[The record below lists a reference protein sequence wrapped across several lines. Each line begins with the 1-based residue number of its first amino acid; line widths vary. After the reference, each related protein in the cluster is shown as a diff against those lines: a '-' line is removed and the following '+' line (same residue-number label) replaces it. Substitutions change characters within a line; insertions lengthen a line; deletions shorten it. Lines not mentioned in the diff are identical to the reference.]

1 MFHTL
6 GHLKNDA
13 TRACTDREPAVRIDE
28 EARIVGAVDRIVA
41 ATTVERAHL
50 VQHYG
55 ADPSRIAVI
64 PCGVDTNLFLPG
76 DQAAARAALGLD
88 DRPRLLYVGRLA
100 PIKGLETLLDAMARL
115 RAAGTQV
122 HLSIVG
128 GDADEPLNGHEGALR
143 ARLARLDLGGT
154 VTFVGAQPQE
164 RLRAWY
170 VAADATVLPSHY
182 ESFGM
187 VALEAMACGIPVVA
201 SRVGGLQTTV
211 RDGVTGPAGARIRSG
226 RAGRRARSPAGRPR
240 PSLPSRTRGRAV
252 GGPASLALHRR
263 SRLPR
268 VRRARRAR
276 VVPTSTP
283 AAASDLASGAVSV
296 APAAVARWRAGGRS
310 RTPVLHS
317 RAPWR
322 PCWRFAIFR
331 PIFRRARRGARGRR
345 CVVGRGGGRDGRAGR
360 RIGLRQV
367 GLRAQH
373 HAARRAARRADRRRA
388 DLFKGRDL
396 LTLSEDEMRRIRGRE
411 IGMIF
416 QEPMTSLNPVLTIG
430 RQLTEGLEIH
440 LGMIADAVAATRAIE
455 LLGMVGIPDPARR
468 LSQYPH
474 QFCGGMRQRDDDRD
488 GAGLQSRPWSSP
500 TSRPPRST
508 SRSRRRSWS

>member
-13 TRACTDREPAVRIDE
+13 TRATTDREPAVRIDE

-41 ATTVERAHL
+41 ATTVERTHL

-88 DRPRLLYVGRLA
+88 DQPRLLYVGRLA

-115 RAAGTQV
+115 RAAGTRV

-164 RLRAWY
+164 RLRTWY

-211 RDGVTGPAGARIRSG
+211 RDGVTGLLVRESDPAALAGALDRLLGDPDLRFRLGREGVQWAARHRWPCIAEAVCREYAALVERASSHLDSG
-226 RAGRRARSPAGRPR
+226 R
-240 PSLPSRTRGRAV
+240 
-252 GGPASLALHRR
+252 
-263 SRLPR
+263 
-268 VRRARRAR
+268 
-276 VVPTSTP
+276 
-283 AAASDLASGAVSV
+283 
-296 APAAVARWRAGGRS
+296 
-310 RTPVLHS
+310 
-317 RAPWR
+317 
-322 PCWRFAIFR
+322 CI
-331 PIFRRARRGARGRR
+331 
-345 CVVGRGGGRDGRAGR
+345 
-360 RIGLRQV
+360 
-367 GLRAQH
+367 
-373 HAARRAARRADRRRA
+373 
-388 DLFKGRDL
+388 
-396 LTLSEDEMRRIRGRE
+396 
-411 IGMIF
+411 
-416 QEPMTSLNPVLTIG
+416 
-430 RQLTEGLEIH
+430 
-440 LGMIADAVAATRAIE
+440 
-455 LLGMVGIPDPARR
+455 
-468 LSQYPH
+468 
-474 QFCGGMRQRDDDRD
+474 
-488 GAGLQSRPWSSP
+488 
-500 TSRPPRST
+500 
-508 SRSRRRSWS
+508 

>member
-1 MFHTL
+1 MSLRVAILSVHTCPLAILGGKETGGMNVYVRELARELGRMGVRADVFTRSQNPTIPRVVTITEGVRVVHLTAGPEAPMPRERIRDHLDEFVEGVEAFRIAGGFDYDLIHAHYWLSGAVGLVLRDRWSVPLVQMFHTL

-13 TRACTDREPAVRIDE
+13 TRVPIDREPAVRIDE
-28 EARIVGAVDRIVA
+28 EARIVSAVDRIVA
-41 ATTVERAHL
+41 ATTVERTHL

-88 DRPRLLYVGRLA
+88 DQPRLLYVGRLA

-115 RAAGTQV
+115 RAAGTRV

-211 RDGVTGPAGARIRSG
+211 RDGVTGLLVPESDPVALAGALDRLLGDPDLRFRLGREGVQWAARHRWPCIAEAVCREYAALVERASSHLDSG
-226 RAGRRARSPAGRPR
+226 R
-240 PSLPSRTRGRAV
+240 
-252 GGPASLALHRR
+252 
-263 SRLPR
+263 
-268 VRRARRAR
+268 
-276 VVPTSTP
+276 
-283 AAASDLASGAVSV
+283 
-296 APAAVARWRAGGRS
+296 
-310 RTPVLHS
+310 
-317 RAPWR
+317 
-322 PCWRFAIFR
+322 CI
-331 PIFRRARRGARGRR
+331 
-345 CVVGRGGGRDGRAGR
+345 
-360 RIGLRQV
+360 
-367 GLRAQH
+367 
-373 HAARRAARRADRRRA
+373 
-388 DLFKGRDL
+388 
-396 LTLSEDEMRRIRGRE
+396 
-411 IGMIF
+411 
-416 QEPMTSLNPVLTIG
+416 
-430 RQLTEGLEIH
+430 
-440 LGMIADAVAATRAIE
+440 
-455 LLGMVGIPDPARR
+455 
-468 LSQYPH
+468 
-474 QFCGGMRQRDDDRD
+474 
-488 GAGLQSRPWSSP
+488 
-500 TSRPPRST
+500 
-508 SRSRRRSWS
+508 

>member
-1 MFHTL
+1 MSLRVAILSVHTCPLAVLGGKETGGMNVYVRELARELGRMGVRADVFTRSQNPTIPRVVTITEGVRVVHLTAGPEAPMPRERIRDHLDEFVEGVEAYRIAGGFDYDLIHAHYWLSGAVGLVLRDRWSVPLVQMFHTL

-13 TRACTDREPAVRIDE
+13 TRASSDREPAVRIDE

-41 ATTVERAHL
+41 ATTVERTHL

-76 DQAAARAALGLD
+76 DQVAARAALGLD
-88 DRPRLLYVGRLA
+88 DQPRLLYVGRLA

-115 RAAGTQV
+115 RAAGTPV

-211 RDGVTGPAGARIRSG
+211 RDGVTGLLVRESDPAALAGALDRLLGDPDLRFRLGREGVQWAARHRWPCVAEAVCREYAALVERASSHLDSG
-226 RAGRRARSPAGRPR
+226 R
-240 PSLPSRTRGRAV
+240 
-252 GGPASLALHRR
+252 
-263 SRLPR
+263 
-268 VRRARRAR
+268 
-276 VVPTSTP
+276 
-283 AAASDLASGAVSV
+283 
-296 APAAVARWRAGGRS
+296 
-310 RTPVLHS
+310 
-317 RAPWR
+317 
-322 PCWRFAIFR
+322 CI
-331 PIFRRARRGARGRR
+331 
-345 CVVGRGGGRDGRAGR
+345 
-360 RIGLRQV
+360 
-367 GLRAQH
+367 
-373 HAARRAARRADRRRA
+373 
-388 DLFKGRDL
+388 
-396 LTLSEDEMRRIRGRE
+396 
-411 IGMIF
+411 
-416 QEPMTSLNPVLTIG
+416 
-430 RQLTEGLEIH
+430 
-440 LGMIADAVAATRAIE
+440 
-455 LLGMVGIPDPARR
+455 
-468 LSQYPH
+468 
-474 QFCGGMRQRDDDRD
+474 
-488 GAGLQSRPWSSP
+488 
-500 TSRPPRST
+500 
-508 SRSRRRSWS
+508 